1 MTRTCSFIGAA
12 ALAATATAAAAQ
24 TAPPTAQDQLRHQI
38 YLMEGMLS
46 RAVTSGAARLNSQF
60 RAVMPDMV
68 VVAGESNA
76 RGFHLD
82 GYGVFFD
89 VEVPVLRQSMM
100 WSLRTMLDQD
110 QQGASEAIASLRSV
124 VASTSG
130 PDREV
135 AEAAL
140 RRLEL
145 QLRPFNL
152 ARRANAPAA
161 ADAQGRPATGRAAV
175 SAPSVPEAAPRP
187 RVNAQLLED
196 PNKAYTEAVVQSLIE
211 AMVDNSLP
219 MVSFLDPEAYLTV
232 AARDN
237 ERRDLLAPPNPYEQ
251 VSTFTLRIKAADLA
265 AYRGGKIDREEAK
278 KRVRVQE
285 F

>member
-1 MTRTCSFIGAA
+1 MTRTSSLLGAA
-12 ALAATATAAAAQ
+12 ALAAIASTATAQPVAGS
-24 TAPPTAQDQLRHQI
+24 TPQDQLRHQI
-38 YLMEGMLS
+38 YLMEGMLA

-68 VVAGESNA
+68 VVAGDSNA

-110 QQGASEAIASLRSV
+110 QQGDGDALASLRAV
-124 VASTSG
+124 IASTTG
-130 PDREV
+130 PDRAV

-140 RRLEL
+140 RRLEV
-145 QLRPFNL
+145 QLRPFGL
-152 ARRANAPAA
+152 ARPGAEPQGMQAA
-161 ADAQGRPATGRAAV
+161 SRTASAASVAEPSARPK
-175 SAPSVPEAAPRP
+175 
-187 RVNAQLLED
+187 VNAQLLED
-196 PNKAYTEAVVQSLIE
+196 PNKAYTEAVVQALIE
-211 AMVDNSLP
+211 AMVDNALP
-219 MVSFLDPEAYLTV
+219 MVSFLEPEAFLTV

-265 AYRGGKIDREEAK
+265 AYRGGRIDREEAK
-278 KRVRVQE
+278 KRVQVQE